1 MDESSKPNRG
11 GFWRATLAH
20 SGAVATSAVDSSRET
35 VTSLENTTLQTTS
48 KYLCRGPVV
57 YLSAPRIPGGTEAK
71 NSVTCRASHIG
82 ISKEHSRGI
91 PTKDLFHAKVPTV
104 PAGAQTSNLPAT
116 THVGPPRGLLRFS
129 LRYRSHA
136 MRTAWILPIL
146 AAIVVFTTTA
156 DAGTNCSAADAT
168 KNCIDGMI
176 IPIWRP
182 YLDLKVEDRVFRG
195 AIYFFIIAYCFLGVS
210 IVADR
215 FMSSIEV
222 ITSMERSVTVKRP
235 GLEPM
240 KITVRIWNDTVS
252 NLTLM
257 ALGSSAPEI
266 LLSIIE
272 VIGKGFEAG
281 DLGPNTIV
289 GSAAFN
295 LFMIIAICVVAVPSS
310 QVRRQKHLDV
320 FFVTATWSVFAYIWL
335 YLILSF
341 FSPGE
346 IEIWEGLLTFIFFP
360 LTVGTA
366 YITDKKI
373 IQKRFLPRRYRRTSH
388 GLVATQGEELKML
401 ETNGI
406 GGQKEIDPAIK
417 AFEEHRAEFIE
428 TMREIRKKNPHI
440 DPVELQKQ
448 AEYEMITRGP
458 KTRAFYRVQA
468 TRKLIGG
475 GDIVKK
481 RIDKEHNRT
490 TDVALQQV
498 DKQARQHTCKIYFDP
513 AHYTVLENVGTFDV
527 VVGRDGGPEGLTV
540 IVDYCTEDGTAN
552 EGSDYLP
559 VKGTLTFYPEDKHQ
573 KIAIEIVDDDVFE
586 EDEHFYLHLRNLRV
600 RTKDGLIIDPS
611 RIGGLPVAEIE
622 TPSTATIMIL
632 DDDHAGVYTLEHDH
646 FEAIESCGHLSLRVQ
661 RNSGARGK
669 VVIPYKTKD
678 GTATGNVHFEHK
690 EGELVFEDNQTEA
703 FIEIGVIDTEQYE
716 RCDYFFVE
724 LGEPVWAK
732 KMSDLNRIQER
743 FQRRMEKKRAASVTN
758 LADSDDAMSTGVVL
772 FSSLLSNASLVLC
785 ARFGQSVRGPSPFT
799 FGASLAPSGAEGEG
813 LTDRFKRRLSALV
826 GGSGDSDKDS
836 KENTLMLTQQQIEI
850 AELGKPRLGQ
860 FKKCQITIKES
871 KEFQSI
877 VDRMLKT
884 ANTRLML
891 GTSSWREQF
900 SEALTVSAGDDDD
913 DGDEE
918 EGSEA
923 SIEKE
928 EGEPST
934 MDYVMHIISVPWK
947 LMFATIPPT
956 DYWGGWACFVVSIVM
971 IGVLTALIGDL
982 ASQFGCWVGLKD
994 AVTAITFVALG
1005 TSVPDTFASKVAA
1018 IQDKYADSSIGNVT
1032 GSNGVNVFLGIGIAW
1047 TLAALYHASQGT
1059 KFLVNPGTLA
1069 FSVTVFCVEAVICIT
1084 LIVLR
1089 RQPWLGGGELGGPV
1103 KFKVFTAGIMVC
1115 LWLFYVGIS
1124 ALESYCVIA
1133 GF

>member
-1 MDESSKPNRG
+1 
-11 GFWRATLAH
+11 
-20 SGAVATSAVDSSRET
+20 
-35 VTSLENTTLQTTS
+35 
-48 KYLCRGPVV
+48 
-57 YLSAPRIPGGTEAK
+57 
-71 NSVTCRASHIG
+71 
-82 ISKEHSRGI
+82 
-91 PTKDLFHAKVPTV
+91 
-104 PAGAQTSNLPAT
+104 
-116 THVGPPRGLLRFS
+116 
-129 LRYRSHA
+129 

-146 AAIVVFTTTA
+146 AAIVVSFATTA
-156 DAGTNCSAADAT
+156 EAGTNCSAADAT
-168 KNCIDGMI
+168 KNCIDGMV

-182 YLDLKVEDRVFRG
+182 YLDLKTEDRVFRG
-195 AIYFFIIAYCFLGVS
+195 VLYFIIIAYCFLGVS

-272 VIGKGFEAG
+272 VVGKGFEAG

-295 LFMIIAICVVAVPSS
+295 LFMIIAICVVSVPSN

-335 YLILSF
+335 YLILAVI
-341 FSPGE
+341 SPGE

-388 GLVATQGEELKML
+388 GLVATEGEELKML

-406 GGQKEIDPAIK
+406 GGQKNIDPAVR

-428 TMREIRKKNPHI
+428 TMREIRKKNPQI
-440 DPVELQKQ
+440 DPIELQKQ

-481 RIDKEHNRT
+481 RIDKEHHKNA
-490 TDVALQQV
+490 DVALQQA

-527 VVGRDGGPEGLTV
+527 VVGRDGGPDGLTV
-540 IVDYCTEDGTAN
+540 IVDYYTEDGTAN

-559 VKGTLTFYPEDKHQ
+559 VKGTLTFYPEDKNQ

-586 EDEHFYLHLRNLRV
+586 EDEHFYLHLKNLRV

-632 DDDHAGVYTLEHDH
+632 DDDHAGVYTFEHDH
-646 FEAIESCGHLSLRVQ
+646 FEVVESCGHLSLRVQ

-669 VVIPYKTKD
+669 VIIPFKTTD
-678 GTATGNVHFEHK
+678 GSATGDVHYEHK
-690 EGELVFEDNQTEA
+690 EGKVVFDDNQTEA

-716 RCDYFFVE
+716 RTDSFFIE
-724 LGEPVWAK
+724 LGEPIWEK
-732 KMSDLNRIQER
+732 KMSDMNRIQER
-743 FQRRMEKKRAASVTN
+743 FQRRMEKKRAASITN
-758 LADSDDAMSTGVVL
+758 LADSDDAMSTGP
-772 FSSLLSNASLVLC
+772 SQTSYGALLAL
-785 ARFGQSVRGPSPFT
+785 P
-799 FGASLAPSGAEGEG
+799 GAEGG
-813 LTDRFKRRLSALV
+813 LGGRFKRRLSALM
-826 GGSGDSDKDS
+826 GGSDSSGGTDTNKDE
-836 KENTLMLTQQQIEI
+836 KDALMLTEQQIEI

-900 SEALTVSAGDDDD
+900 IEALTVSAGDDDD

-918 EGSEA
+918 EGSSNGSIDKVEA
-923 SIEKE
+923 
-928 EGEPST
+928 EPST
-934 MDYVMHIISVPWK
+934 MDYVMHVISVPWK

-956 DYWGGWACFVVSIVM
+956 DYWGGWACFVVSIIM
-971 IGVLTALIGDL
+971 IGALTALIGDL

-1047 TLAALYHASQGT
+1047 TLAAVYHFFNGT

-1069 FSVTVFCVEAVICIT
+1069 FSVTVFCIEAVICIA

-1103 KFKVFTAGIMVC
+1103 KFKVFTAGIMVS
-1115 LWLFYVGIS
+1115 LWLFYIGIS
-1124 ALESYCVIA
+1124 SLESYCVIA

>member
-1 MDESSKPNRG
+1 
-11 GFWRATLAH
+11 
-20 SGAVATSAVDSSRET
+20 
-35 VTSLENTTLQTTS
+35 
-48 KYLCRGPVV
+48 
-57 YLSAPRIPGGTEAK
+57 
-71 NSVTCRASHIG
+71 
-82 ISKEHSRGI
+82 
-91 PTKDLFHAKVPTV
+91 
-104 PAGAQTSNLPAT
+104 
-116 THVGPPRGLLRFS
+116 
-129 LRYRSHA
+129 
-136 MRTAWILPIL
+136 MRTAWILPTL
-146 AAIVVFTTTA
+146 AALVVFATTA

-168 KNCIDGMI
+168 KNCIDGMV

-182 YLDLKVEDRVFRG
+182 YLDLRVEDRVLRG
-195 AIYFFIIAYCFLGVS
+195 VIYFFVIAYCFLGVS

-272 VIGKGFEAG
+272 VVGRGFEAG

-295 LFMIIAICVVAVPSS
+295 LFMIIAICVVAVPSN

-320 FFVTATWSVFAYIWL
+320 FFVTATWSVFAYIWM
-335 YLILSF
+335 YLILSY

-366 YITDKKI
+366 YIADKKI

-388 GLVATQGEELKML
+388 GLVATQGEEMKML

-406 GGQKEIDPAIK
+406 GGQKDIDPAIR

-481 RIDKEHNRT
+481 RIDKEYNSRSA
-490 TDVALQQV
+490 DVALQQV

-552 EGSDYLP
+552 EGSDYVP
-559 VKGTLTFYPEDKHQ
+559 VKGSLTFYPDDKNQ
-573 KIAIEIVDDDVFE
+573 KISIEIVDDDVFE
-586 EDEHFYLHLRNLRV
+586 EDEHFYLHLKNLRV

-632 DDDHAGVYTLEHDH
+632 DDDHAGVYSLEHDH

-669 VVIPYKTKD
+669 VIIPYKTKD
-678 GTATGNVHFEHK
+678 GTATGDVHFEHK
-690 EGELVFEDNQTEA
+690 EGEIVFEDNQTEA

-716 RCDYFFVE
+716 RSDYFFVE
-724 LGEPVWAK
+724 LGEPVWVK
-732 KMSDLNRIQER
+732 KMSDLTRIQER

-758 LADSDDAMSTGVVL
+758 LTDSDDAMST
-772 FSSLLSNASLVLC
+772 
-785 ARFGQSVRGPSPFT
+785 
-799 FGASLAPSGAEGEG
+799 
-813 LTDRFKRRLSALV
+813 
-826 GGSGDSDKDS
+826 DS
-836 KENTLMLTQQQIEI
+836 KDNALMLTQQQIEI

-918 EGSEA
+918 EGSQG
-923 SIEKE
+923 SIDKE
-928 EGEPST
+928 EAEPST
-934 MDYVMHIISVPWK
+934 ADYVMHVISVPWK

-1047 TLAALYHASQGT
+1047 TMAALYHAYHGT

-1069 FSVTVFCVEAVICIT
+1069 FSVTIFCIEAVICIT

-1103 KFKVFTAGIMVC
+1103 KFKVFTAGIMVS
-1115 LWLFYVGIS
+1115 LWVFYIGMS
-1124 ALESYCVIA
+1124 TLESYCIIS

>member
-490 TDVALQQV
+490 TDALQQV

-758 LADSDDAMSTGVVL
+758 LADSDDAMST
-772 FSSLLSNASLVLC
+772 
-785 ARFGQSVRGPSPFT
+785 
-799 FGASLAPSGAEGEG
+799 
-813 LTDRFKRRLSALV
+813 
-826 GGSGDSDKDS
+826 DS